1 MAPRIKKEPY
11 ACPCCGYQ
19 TEKKTFMMNHLYT
32 LRKPCPKLNNDIE
45 LTEETKQY
53 ILANRILKVETT
65 NQVVKML
72 RQKNVELTNELRRSL
87 NAKENQ
93 DDTSHGM
100 IYLIRER
107 EFLKLNETVIKIG
120 RTQNISRRF
129 GEYPKGSTLMF
140 VTPCKNEIEVEKELI
155 EIFKSRFEQRKD
167 IGTEYFCG
175 DVIEMSNCIS
185 VHISK
190 INQSCE

>member
-1 MAPRIKKEPY
+1 MKKEHY
-11 ACPCCGYQ
+11 KCVRC
-19 TEKKTFMMNHLYT
+19 NYT
-32 LRKPCPKLNNDIE
+32 TPQKSHMRQHFTNIKPCPALLNVIE
-45 LTEETKQY
+45 LTPDIKKF
-53 ILANRILKVETT
+53 ILDNRIYNIPTPMQTDIKNLQQSKEPPDIKKSVKETG
-65 NQVVKML
+65 
-72 RQKNVELTNELRRSL
+72 
-87 NAKENQ
+87 
-93 DDTSHGM
+93 DTGM

-120 RTQNISRRF
+120 RSKNISTRL
-129 GEYPKGSTLMF
+129 GQYPKGSTLMF